1 MILSYVSQNCLVT
14 IIVDLDRK
22 NTPSCP
28 IYKRKLSQQKFD
40 LSGLIF

>member
-1 MILSYVSQNCLVT
+1 MFFKIVDIFLVT

-28 IYKRKLSQQKFD
+28 IYKRKLSQQK
-40 LSGLIF
+40 LIYLD